1 MQEKRKKS
9 VPHSGLREA
18 LLATTLAPAL
28 PKLQEANATG
38 ISQNIK
44 DAPPLEKQISAAME
58 PYKDPIIDPFEIPS
72 DRNHPPRRLGGE
84 CGDLSADHSLFI
96 RRSARRD
103 GPCIG
108 RAGQKCIPAMDGRF
122 GKRSLVNFM

>member
-1 MQEKRKKS
+1 M
-9 VPHSGLREA
+9 
-18 LLATTLAPAL
+18 
-28 PKLQEANATG
+28 
-38 ISQNIK
+38 
-44 DAPPLEKQISAAME
+44 AAIE

-72 DRNHPPRRLGGE
+72 EPNHPPRRLGGE

-103 GPCIG
+103 GRPCLG

-122 GKRSLVNFM
+122 GKRPLVNFM

>member
-1 MQEKRKKS
+1 M
-9 VPHSGLREA
+9 PHSGLREA

-28 PKLQEANATG
+28 PKLQEATATG
-38 ISQNIK
+38 ISQSIK
-44 DAPPLEKQISAAME
+44 DAPPLEKQIPAAIE

-72 DRNHPPRRLGGE
+72 DPNHPPRRLGGE

-103 GPCIG
+103 GRPCLG